1 MSIFLYKLKS
11 FIQALFALTFVVG
24 MLCFCWG
31 MNVSR
36 LSVRE
41 GARVFY
47 LQSASS
53 QGLRKEKLTLH
64 DFPNI
69 RGESVRFAISKQ
81 MGSKNITEQEAK
93 RIAETIAE
101 EYDAVILFTEEIA
114 GIKSYYA
121 HTLRWQDGVTLEGRK
136 VNLHIAIHLKNGE
149 GAIGSPII
157 FDGY

>member
-11 FIQALFALTFVVG
+11 FIQTLVALILVTGV
-24 MLCFCWG
+24 LCFFWG

-36 LSVRE
+36 FSTIE
-41 GARVFY
+41 GEHVFY

-53 QGLRKEKLTLH
+53 QGLRKEKLTLR

-69 RGESVRFAISKQ
+69 RGESVRFSILQ
-81 MGSKNITEQEAK
+81 QTGTQNMTEKEAEK
-93 RIAETIAE
+93 IAETIAK

-121 HTLRWQDGVTLEGRK
+121 HTFRWHDGVMLEGRK